1 MYNNSKKIFTVVMY
15 FPHVISLIQVFIKS
29 GGFAARGGDMSKNAE
44 IYVQGCSNGIC
55 FEKSLIY
62 DDRTLELVV

>member
-1 MYNNSKKIFTVVMY
+1 MY
-15 FPHVISLIQVFIKS
+15 FPHVISLMQVFINA

-44 IYVQGCSNGIC
+44 IYVQDYSNGIC

-62 DDRTLELVV
+62 DRN